1 MEKHINKSVNL
12 KQMAIEMLKENH
24 ITYDC
29 IGNKVYYGMDSFTI
43 PIMIEDTIFFFKFFV
58 DEYENDINAEIKI
71 VEYIK
76 SQNITIVPKY
86 FSKENKKVFKSQ
98 KYNMVFYGT
107 QSIDG
112 KTNTQLNRQIV
123 ENIVIN
129 IATIHSKLKQF
140 DMQNID
146 LRKSYTSERIL
157 KLFIKNN
164 RYNDFKKINS
174 YIEELMS
181 VNIEYE
187 KLYPIHADLHL
198 GNFKIINGKVEG
210 IIDFSNIMEA
220 SFEYD
225 VSKFFQDIIMKDI
238 IKINELD
245 DLIHLYRNTS
255 KLNTNLKCLY
265 VNIAYNILFRY
276 LYSNEDNNEKIL
288 LSVKELIKYANNI
301 YQI

>member
-1 MEKHINKSVNL
+1 
-12 KQMAIEMLKENH
+12 MAIEMLKESH
-24 ITYDC
+24 INYDC
-29 IGNKVYYGMDSFTI
+29 IGTKVYFGMDSFTI
-43 PIMIEDTIFFFKFFV
+43 PIMIEDTIFYFKFFI
-58 DEYENDINAEIKI
+58 DEYENNINAEIKI

-76 SQNITIVPKY
+76 SQNINIVPKY
-86 FSKENKKVFKSQ
+86 FSKQNKKIFKSK
-98 KYNMVFYGT
+98 KYNMMFYGT

-112 KTNTQLNRQIV
+112 ETNTKINRQTV
-123 ENIVIN
+123 ENIVMN
-129 IATIHSKLKQF
+129 IANIHSKLEQF

-164 RYNDFKKINS
+164 RYNDFRRINS

-181 VNIEYE
+181 INIEQE
-187 KLYPIHADLHL
+187 KLYPIHADLHI

-210 IIDFSNIMEA
+210 IIDFSNVMKS

-225 VSKFFQDIIMKDI
+225 ISKFFQDIIMKDI
-238 IKINELD
+238 IKIDELD
-245 DLIHLYRNTS
+245 DLINLYRNIS
-255 KLNTNLKCLY
+255 KLNTNINCLY

-288 LSVKELIKYANNI
+288 LSVKKLIKYANKI
-301 YQI
+301 G